1 MKKGENIMLI
11 KWKRLFSVAGGMLA
25 IVISIVWLS
34 GGFET
39 KINSDD
45 IPVTDSS
52 STLDRKRVAVEVK
65 IGSAIEWVSGTLVSA
80 RHTTVASRVLARVEE
95 VRVRAGDNVSEDDV
109 LIVLDSRDLQS
120 RFEQVQQ
127 ALQAAI
133 TKRNLAR
140 TERDRNQRLLRE
152 SAVSQERYDQSV
164 AALRVAMS
172 EVSRVELSLKEAET
186 ALSHAVIHASASG
199 RVVDRLIE
207 PGDTALPGEALLRIY
222 DPSVLRVEAPV
233 RESLAIHLKVGE
245 ILRVEIPA
253 PNKVV
258 EGIIDEIVP
267 FAEAGARTLLI
278 KLRLPS
284 DSQFLAGMFAKVAL
298 PAGEKTYLVIP
309 IQSVERIGQLEF
321 VDIITDQGKIERR
334 LITTGGIIEKDSIEV
349 LSGLAEDEKVLIH
362 QVKTGA
368 N

>member
-1 MKKGENIMLI
+1 MLF
-11 KWKRLFSVAGGMLA
+11 KWKRLFSVAGGMIA

-39 KINSDD
+39 KIDSDD
-45 IPVTDSS
+45 IPVTNSS
-52 STLDRKRVAVEVK
+52 STLHSERVAVELK
-65 IGSAIEWVSGTLVSA
+65 TGSAIEWVSGTLVSA

-95 VRVRAGDNVSEDDV
+95 VRVRAGDNVSEGDV

-127 ALQAAI
+127 TLQAAI

-152 SAVSQERYDQSV
+152 SAVSQERYDQSA

-172 EVSRVELSLKEAET
+172 EVSRVELSLKEAEA
-186 ALSHAVIHASASG
+186 ALSHAVIHASVNG

-207 PGDTALPGEALLRIY
+207 PGDTALPGGALLRIY
-222 DPSVLRVEAPV
+222 DPSVLRVEVPV

-245 ILRVEIPA
+245 NLHVEIPA

-258 EGIIDEIVP
+258 EGIIDEVVP

-278 KLRLPS
+278 KLRLPANP
-284 DSQFLAGMFAKVAL
+284 QFLAGMFAKVAL
-298 PAGEKTYLVIP
+298 PAGEKTYLIIP
-309 IQSVERIGQLEF
+309 IQAVEHIGQLEF
-321 VDIITDQGKIERR
+321 VDVVTKQGKTERR
-334 LITTGGIIEKDSIEV
+334 LITTGKHINDNYIEV
-349 LSGLAEDEKVLIH
+349 LSGLSENEDVLLS
-362 QVKTGA
+362 KK
-368 N
+368 